1 MLLLILATTS
11 LFAQNNLTGIVK
23 DADTGSPIPFAT
35 IYIPTLEKGGNSDV
49 DGEFNLVGIPNGRY
63 QLVVSAIGFKSFSK
77 MLSFPGEFDLDIELI
92 HAAIEMD
99 EVIVS
104 TPFHKLQSENVM
116 KVSHANVKKLKTQ
129 GAITL
134 SDGISQVAGVETL
147 STGVG
152 IGKPVIRGLSG
163 NRVLVYTQGIRLE
176 NQQYGGEHG
185 LGINDAGIESIEVI
199 KGPASLLYGSD
210 ALGGVL
216 YLNPEKFAPSNT
228 TKADA
233 NLDYYTNTDGTSAN
247 VGFKTSADRFKFLV
261 RGAHVSHAD
270 YQAGN
275 GLYTTNSRF
284 SEYDLKTGLAYHFD
298 NFQTELRYNYNHS
311 EIGIPE
317 EIAGQNRH
325 RTPIFPYQELD
336 NHILSLKSVL
346 YFDTSSLDINLGYT
360 SNKRLEFEEEH
371 HHEEEGHEEEGHEE
385 EGHAEHE
392 DELDHASEH
401 PALDM
406 RLRTLSYNLQY
417 HMPKM
422 GNFETI
428 IGVQGMYQTNE
439 NFGEELLIP
448 DASTTDF
455 GVMATSHYHM
465 EDSDLQFGLRYDN
478 RNIDTKLAGEIDG
491 EYYFPAITRNY
502 NSFNASAGYRFDF
515 FKEFIG
521 RVNVASGFRAPNLS
535 ELTSNGGHSGAN
547 RYEIGNSDLKN
558 EQNIQLD
565 LSFEYNNRH
574 IEVYVN
580 GFYNSINNYIYL
592 QPTGESIQNNPVYQ
606 YTQNDSKLYGGE
618 IGLHLHPH
626 PIDWLHFE
634 STFETVIGKLSGT
647 DQYIPLIPANTL
659 TNTLRVEREGKK
671 LKNSYAFLTLKNTFN
686 QNKVGNFETPTQAY
700 TLLNAGIGTSTEIF
714 DLPIDFRITANNIF
728 DTTYVSHLSRLK
740 TDGIYNIGRNI
751 NLGLTLTL

>member
-1 MLLLILATTS
+1 MKNLIMLSLFLATTS
-11 LFAQNNLTGIVK
+11 IFAQNNLKGNVI
-23 DADTGSPIPFAT
+23 DADTGSPIPFASV
-35 IYIPTLEKGGNSDV
+35 YIPTLQKGGNTNV
-49 DGEFNLVGIPNGRY
+49 DGEFILVGIPNGRY
-63 QLVVSAIGFKSFSK
+63 QLVISSIGFKSFSRTIN
-77 MLSFPGEFDLDIELI
+77 LPEDGNITAELT
-92 HAAIEMD
+92 HSAIEMD

-104 TPFHKLQSENVM
+104 TPFHKLRSENVM
-116 KVSHANVKKLKTQ
+116 KVSQANVKKLKTQ

-176 NQQYGGEHG
+176 NQQYGAEHG

-228 TKADA
+228 NKADA
-233 NLDYYTNTDGTSAN
+233 NFDYYSNTNGTSAN
-247 VGFKTSADRFKFLV
+247 AGFKTSADRFEFLI

-270 YQAGN
+270 YESGN

-284 SEYDLKTGLAYHFD
+284 SEYDLKTGFAYHFD

-317 EIAGQNRH
+317 EISVQNRH
-325 RTPIFPYQELD
+325 RTPIFPYQDLE

-346 YFDTSSLDINLGYT
+346 YFDTSSLDIILGYS
-360 SNKRLEFEEEH
+360 SNKRLEYEDEH
-371 HHEEEGHEEEGHEE
+371 HHEEEGHEEE
-385 EGHAEHE
+385 EGHLEE
-392 DELDHASEH
+392 DEHASEH
-401 PALDM
+401 LALDM
-406 RLRTLSYNLQY
+406 RLRTLSYNMQY
-417 HMPKM
+417 HMPKI
-422 GNFETI
+422 GEFETI
-428 IGVQGMYQTNE
+428 IGVQGMYQSNE

-448 DASTTDF
+448 DASMTDY

-465 EDSDLQFGLRYDN
+465 ENSDIQFGLRYDN
-478 RNIDTKLAGEIDG
+478 RIIDTKLAGEIDG
-491 EYYFPAITRNY
+491 EYYFPAINKTY

-515 FKEFIG
+515 LRNFIG
-521 RVNVASGFRAPNLS
+521 RINLASGFRAPNLS

-547 RYEIGNSDLKN
+547 RYEIGNSELEN
-558 EQNIQLD
+558 EQNIQFD
-565 LSFEYNNRH
+565 LSLEYNNRH
-574 IEVYVN
+574 VEVYVN
-580 GFYNSINNYIYL
+580 GFYNNINNYIYL
-592 QPTGESIQNNPVYQ
+592 QPKGEFILNNPVYQ

-618 IGLHLHPH
+618 MGLHLHPH
-626 PIDWLHFE
+626 PVDWLHFE
-634 STFETVIGKLSGT
+634 SNFEMVVGKLSDT

-659 TNTLRVEREGKK
+659 TNTLRLEFEGKK
-671 LKNSYAFLTLKNTFN
+671 FTNSYTFLTLKSTFN
-686 QNKVGNFETPTQAY
+686 QNKVGTFETPTQAY

-714 DLPIDFRITANNIF
+714 DLPVDFRITANNIF
-728 DTTYVSHLSRLK
+728 DTKYISHLSRLK

>member
-1 MLLLILATTS
+1 MKNHILLLLLIATTS
-11 LFAQNNLTGIVK
+11 SYAQNSLKGIVT
-23 DADTGSPIPFAT
+23 DADDQSVIPFAT
-35 IYIPTLEKGGNSDV
+35 VYIPDLEKGSNTDI
-49 DGEFNLVGIPNGRY
+49 DGHYSLVGIPKGRY
-63 QLVVSAIGFKSFSK
+63 QLIISAIGFKTFSK
-77 MLSFPGEFDLDIELI
+77 TMTFPGEPTLNVELT

-116 KVSHANVKKLKTQ
+116 KVAQANVKKLKTQ

-134 SDGISQVAGVETL
+134 SDGISQIAGVETL

-176 NQQYGGEHG
+176 NQQFGAEHG

-216 YLNPEKFAPSNT
+216 YLNPEKFAPSNSSH
-228 TKADA
+228 ADL
-233 NLDYYTNTDGTSAN
+233 NFDYYTNTDGTSAN
-247 VGFKTSADRFKFLV
+247 AGYKKSAERFKFLV

-270 YQAGN
+270 YKAGN

-284 SEYDLKTGLAYHFD
+284 SEYDLKAGLAYHYD
-298 NFQTELRYNYNHS
+298 NFQSEIRYNFNHS

-317 EIAGQNRH
+317 EIAAQNRH

-336 NHILSLKSVL
+336 NHILSFKNVL

-360 SNKRLEFEEEH
+360 SNKRLEFEEHH
-371 HHEEEGHEEEGHEE
+371 HHEEEGHHDEEDHHEHSSE
-385 EGHAEHE
+385 EA
-392 DELDHASEH
+392 
-401 PALDM
+401 ALDM
-406 RLRTLSYNLQY
+406 RLRTLSYNIQY
-417 HMPKM
+417 HFPKL
-422 GNFETI
+422 GDFETI
-428 IGVQGMYQTNE
+428 IGVQGMHQENE

-448 DASTTDF
+448 DATTTDF

-465 EDSDLQFGLRYDN
+465 EKSDLQFGIRYDN
-478 RNIDTKLAGEIDG
+478 RRIDTKLAGQPDG
-491 EYYFPAITRNY
+491 EFYFPALAKTY
-502 NSFNASAGYRFDF
+502 NSFNASAGYRFDILE
-515 FKEFIG
+515 EFIG
-521 RVNVASGFRAPNLS
+521 RINIASGFRAPNLS

-547 RYEIGNSDLKN
+547 RYEIGNSELKN
-558 EQNIQLD
+558 EKNIQFDVSL
-565 LSFEYNNRH
+565 EYNNRH

-580 GFYNSINNYIYL
+580 GFYNTIDDYIYL
-592 QPTGESIQNNPVYQ
+592 QPTGEFIQENPVYQ
-606 YTQNDSKLYGGE
+606 YNQNDSELYGGE
-618 IGLHLHPH
+618 IGIHLHPH

-634 STFETVIGKLSGT
+634 STFETVVGKLSDT

-659 TNTLRVEREGKK
+659 SNTFRVEFQGKQFTDK
-671 LKNSYAFLTLKNTFN
+671 YAFLTLKSTFN
-686 QNKVGNFETPTQAY
+686 QNKVGTFESPSQAY
-700 TLLNAGIGTSTEIF
+700 TLLNAGIGTSAKIF

-728 DTTYVSHLSRLK
+728 DTEYISHLSRLK
-740 TDGIYNIGRNI
+740 TDEIYNIGRNI

>member
-1 MLLLILATTS
+1 MKKLILLSLLLATTS
-11 LFAQNNLTGIVK
+11 LFAQNSVKGIVT
-23 DADTGSPIPFAT
+23 DADMHSPIPFAT
-35 IYIPTLEKGGNSDV
+35 IYIPTLEKGINTDV
-49 DGEFNLVGIPNGRY
+49 DGRFNLTGIPNGRY
-63 QLVVSAIGFKSFSK
+63 QLIISAIGFKPFSK
-77 MLSFPGEFDLDIELI
+77 LISFPSDAILKVELT

-116 KVSHANVKKLKTQ
+116 KVTQANVQTLKTQ
-129 GAITL
+129 GAMTL
-134 SDGISQVAGVETL
+134 SDGISQISGVETL

-176 NQQYGGEHG
+176 NQQFGGEHG

-228 TKADA
+228 HKADV
-233 NLDYYTNTDGTSAN
+233 NLDYYTNTDGYSTNA
-247 VGFKTSADRFKFLV
+247 GFKKSAERFKFLI
-261 RGAHVSHAD
+261 RGAHTSHAD
-270 YQAGN
+270 YKAGN
-275 GLYTTNSRF
+275 DLYTTNSRF
-284 SEYDLKTGLAYHFD
+284 SEYDLKTGISYNFD

-317 EIAGQNRH
+317 QVGDQNRH
-325 RTPIFPYQELD
+325 RTPILPYQELD

-360 SNKRLEFEEEH
+360 SNKRLEFEEHHHHDHDEEHEH
-371 HHEEEGHEEEGHEE
+371 HEKEEHHEHAAEE
-385 EGHAEHE
+385 A
-392 DELDHASEH
+392 
-401 PALDM
+401 ALDM

-417 HMPKM
+417 HFPKL

-428 IGVQGMYQTNE
+428 IGLQGMHQTNE

-465 EDSDLQFGLRYDN
+465 ENSDLQFGIRYDN
-478 RNIDTKLAGEIDG
+478 RKIDTKLAGEEGG
-491 EYYFPAITRNY
+491 ESYFPVISKNY

-515 FKEFIG
+515 LKKFIG

-547 RYEIGNSDLKN
+547 RYEIGRSDLDN
-558 EQNIQLD
+558 EQNIQFD
-565 LSFEYNNRH
+565 LSLEYNNRH
-574 IEVYVN
+574 LELFAN
-580 GFYNSINNYIYL
+580 GFYNTINNFIYL
-592 QPTGESIQNNPVYQ
+592 QPTGEFINESPVYQ
-606 YTQNDSKLYGGE
+606 YTQNDSELYGGE
-618 IGLHLHPH
+618 VGIHLHPH
-626 PIDWLHFE
+626 AIEWLHFE
-634 STFETVIGKLSGT
+634 STYEMVVGKLLDN

-659 TNTLRVEREGKK
+659 SNTLKVEFEGKK
-671 LKNSYAFLTLKNTFN
+671 LSDTYAFLTLKSTFN
-686 QNKVGNFETPTQAY
+686 QNKVGTFEDPTNAY
-700 TLLNAGIGTSTEIF
+700 TLLNAGVGTSTEIL
-714 DLPIDFRITANNIF
+714 DLPIYFRITANNIF
-728 DTTYVSHLSRLK
+728 DTEYISHLSRLK